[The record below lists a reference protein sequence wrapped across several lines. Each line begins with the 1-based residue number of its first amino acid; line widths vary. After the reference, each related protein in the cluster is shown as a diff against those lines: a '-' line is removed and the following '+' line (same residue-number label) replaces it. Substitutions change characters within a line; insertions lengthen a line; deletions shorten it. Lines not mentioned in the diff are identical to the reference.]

1 MYVTCLA
8 TQTRQLRVAA
18 QDIQTLHPFFTG
30 SIPNLEHP
38 VVRGWA
44 ETLMTERRELWA
56 SRGREKE
63 EREGLEGYA
72 VGSVTDGK
80 SA

>member
-1 MYVTCLA
+1 MTCVEKKSWLIIS
-8 TQTRQLRVAA
+8 A

-30 SIPNLEHP
+30 SVPNLEHP
-38 VVRGWA
+38 VIRGWA
-44 ETLMTERRELWA
+44 ETLMVERKELWA

-63 EREGLEGYA
+63 QEEGLAGYS

-80 SA
+80 TA